1 MLFGDVTPFSV
12 GSGCIHCPPGTTAL
26 DGSPHLNLHIGTCD
40 KCDINHNG
48 RARNR
53 FGKCKPCQSGK
64 YSSMG
69 AGTCVPC
76 EEHYEAAVDDSGYD
90 AGCKFCRN
98 GFYSAGGVDAVCKP
112 CPVNFTSSNGSGCHL
127 GDGKIWPVRASGYC
141 KPGQYVPANLSFQFV
156 FRD

>member
-1 MLFGDVTPFSV
+1 MCL
-12 GSGCIHCPPGTTAL
+12 
-26 DGSPHLNLHIGTCD
+26 
-40 KCDINHNG
+40 
-48 RARNR
+48 
-53 FGKCKPCQSGK
+53 
-64 YSSMG
+64 
-69 AGTCVPC
+69 PC
-76 EEHYEAAVDDSGYD
+76 EEHYEAAVDESGYD

-156 FRD
+156 LPDGSALSVTWLEAPVLAIFELSVKS